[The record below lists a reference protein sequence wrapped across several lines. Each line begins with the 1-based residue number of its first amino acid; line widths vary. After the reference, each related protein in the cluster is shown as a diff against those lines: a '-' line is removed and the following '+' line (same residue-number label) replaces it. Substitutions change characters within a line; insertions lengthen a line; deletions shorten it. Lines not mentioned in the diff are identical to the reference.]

1 MTTVLLNC
9 LDVVGKTMAGPAIR
23 YWELANVLAKK
34 YDVILFIP
42 NKTDVKTPLFRIISQ
57 EDVPLKSLLPTIDVM
72 ISQKVSPPLALA
84 IKRNGVKLILD
95 AYDPEPLEH
104 LEIFK
109 FNKPSIRWAKHE
121 WHLNTFLFS
130 FQAADTIICANSKQK
145 DLWIGLM
152 LGMKKITPKIYDEDR
167 SLKHLI
173 DIVPFGL
180 PSEKPFKKNLSLKQL
195 FNLKESDKIVL
206 WGGGI
211 WNWFDPLTLIKAIKL
226 LSLERD
232 DIKLVFMGTKHPNK
246 LVPEMKMTH
255 DAIELAKAL
264 NILDTHVFFN
274 YSWIPYHERGGLLLE
289 ATLGVSTHF
298 EHLETQYAFRTR
310 ILDYLWA
317 ELPIV
322 TTTGDSFAELVER
335 QKLGEVVPFND
346 EIALAKAIQKIL
358 TQPELQ
364 AKIKENIARVKEE
377 FFWDTISAPI
387 TRMVDRLTAEKKHTQ
402 IAFTDQVKL
411 VFLSLRTF
419 SIFVL
424 LKYSFLKI
432 GSKLGLKKLFSSNVS

>member
-1 MTTVLLNC
+1 MTKVLLNC

-23 YWELANVLAKK
+23 YWELATVLAKK
-34 YDVILFIP
+34 YEVILFIP
-42 NKTDVKTPLFRIISQ
+42 NKTDVTTPLFKIISQ
-57 EDVPLKSLLPTIDVM
+57 QDTRLTSLLPQIDVM
-72 ISQKVSPPLALA
+72 ISQKISPPLALA
-84 IKRNGVKLILD
+84 LKRNGVKLILD

-109 FNKPSIRWAKHE
+109 FNKPSVRLAKHQ
-121 WHLNTFLFS
+121 WHLNSFLFS

-152 LGMKKITPKIYDEDR
+152 LGLKKITPHIYDKDR

-180 PSEKPFKKNLSLKQL
+180 SSEKPSKKNLSVRQL
-195 FNLKESDKIVL
+195 FHLKDSDKIIL

-246 LVPEMKMTH
+246 LVPEMKMTY
-255 DAIELAKAL
+255 DAIELARAL

-274 YSWIPYHERGGLLLE
+274 YSWVPYDERGGLLLE

-322 TTTGDSFAELVER
+322 TTTGDSFAELIER

-346 EIALAKAIQKIL
+346 EGALARAIQKIV

-364 AKIKENIARVKEE
+364 AKIKENIAHVKKE
-377 FFWDTISAPI
+377 FFWDTISKPI
-387 TRMVDRLTAEKKHTQ
+387 EQMIERLMTEKKPVTSIYIEQ
-402 IAFTDQVKL
+402 IKL
-411 VFLSLRTF
+411 ILLSLRTF
-419 SIFVL
+419 NMSVIF
-424 LKYSFLKI
+424 KYCFLKI
-432 GSKLGLKKLFSSNVS
+432 GSKLGLKKVFSSNVT